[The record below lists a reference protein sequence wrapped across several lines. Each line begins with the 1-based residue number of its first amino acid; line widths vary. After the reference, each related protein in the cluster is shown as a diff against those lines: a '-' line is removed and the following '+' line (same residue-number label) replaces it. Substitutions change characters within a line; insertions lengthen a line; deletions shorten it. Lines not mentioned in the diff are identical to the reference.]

1 MVNFH
6 LGENLTVALNQNA
19 VLEKAMIK
27 LCINDVIGEM
37 AKSKRQAGCKWDCKE
52 LEISQDSSWASL
64 QRKKVVPD
72 NPRLSSVKNGLIA
85 GL

>member
-37 AKSKRQAGCKWDCKE
+37 AKSKRQAGCK
-52 LEISQDSSWASL
+52 
-64 QRKKVVPD
+64 
-72 NPRLSSVKNGLIA
+72 
-85 GL
+85 